1 MKRLALT
8 LIAIIAAVSAS
19 NAQNI
24 TKSYTVKGF
33 SSISASHAFDVEVT
47 SGDKYAVTLDI
58 PQSYLDYLVI
68 EKNEGTL
75 VLGFKKTLPKKLSNL
90 RETCKAYITM
100 PELRGIYLSGAS
112 KINVKD
118 NVDIAMGKME
128 IEISGASKINGLTV
142 KAPEVDIEVKGA
154 SKADI
159 NITTSKVEADVS
171 GASKLVMTGIAG
183 ELELE
188 VSGASSVNAKNAKA
202 DDVELDC
209 SGASKA
215 IVYAEKRLKVELSG
229 ASGCEYYAPEDIR
242 LDIVGISGAS
252 SIHRAK

>member
-8 LIAIIAAVSAS
+8 LIAVIAAVSVS

-24 TKSYTVKGF
+24 TKSYTVKEF

-47 SGDKYAVTLDI
+47 RGDKYAVTLDI

-68 EKNEGTL
+68 EKKEGTL

-90 RETCKAYITM
+90 RETCKAYVTM
-100 PELRGIYLSGAS
+100 PELRGIYLRGAS

-118 NVDIAMGKME
+118 KMDITMGKME
-128 IEISGASKINGLTV
+128 IELSGASKINCLTV
-142 KAPEVDIEVKGA
+142 EAPEVDIEINGA

-159 NITTSKVEADVS
+159 TVTTSKVEADVS
-171 GASKLVMTGIAG
+171 GASKLVMTGNTG

-188 VSGASSVNAKNAKA
+188 VSGASSVNAKNTKA
-202 DDVELDC
+202 DEVDLEC

-215 IVYAEKRLKVELSG
+215 VVYAENRLKVELSG
-229 ASGCEYYAPEDIR
+229 ASGCEYYAPEDIK